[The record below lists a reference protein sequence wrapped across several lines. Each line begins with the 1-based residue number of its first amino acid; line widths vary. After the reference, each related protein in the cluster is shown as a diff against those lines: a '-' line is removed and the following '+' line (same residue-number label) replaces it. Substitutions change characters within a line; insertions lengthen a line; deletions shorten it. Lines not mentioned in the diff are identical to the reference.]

1 MCPRNPWKQCADG
14 STRAALGG
22 WRRSPRARLYWRPCS
37 SADERYRVQGLQAAR
52 KSESSTGQE
61 GAFAGGF
68 VMGQCRLGAV
78 PVMRVSV
85 NLRCERA
92 LCLLFSTSRKPFSM
106 GNAGLFT
113 YFITCTVR
121 KVRTAC
127 ASPSN
132 RTRSG
137 TGKYG
142 RYMVWVDDPSSL

>member
-1 MCPRNPWKQCADG
+1 M
-14 STRAALGG
+14 RAA
-22 WRRSPRARLYWRPCS
+22 R
-37 SADERYRVQGLQAAR
+37 
-52 KSESSTGQE
+52 
-61 GAFAGGF
+61 FF
-68 VMGQCRLGAV
+68 MGQCRMGAV
-78 PVMRVSV
+78 PVTRKSV
-85 NLRCERA
+85 NFRCEIS

-106 GNAGLFT
+106 DKAWLFT

-132 RTRSG
+132 RTRAG